1 MADKI
6 IAITGGIGSGKSVV
20 SHVLRIMGFAVY
32 DCDSRA
38 KCLMQEDSDLK
49 KRLSVAFSDGVV
61 CDRRKLASIVFS
73 SPDLLSLL
81 NSIVHPAVRADLIYW
96 AQGKEGLV
104 FVETAILKESGMI
117 DMIDEIWIVDAP
129 KGLRIERV
137 MARNNMSRED
147 VEKRINSQSRDIY
160 FDNKSVK
167 MIINDGYHS
176 LLAQINS
183 NLN

>member
-1 MADKI
+1 
-6 IAITGGIGSGKSVV
+6 
-20 SHVLRIMGFAVY
+20 
-32 DCDSRA
+32 
-38 KCLMQEDSDLK
+38 
-49 KRLSVAFSDGVV
+49 
-61 CDRRKLASIVFS
+61 
-73 SPDLLSLL
+73 
-81 NSIVHPAVRADLIYW
+81 
-96 AQGKEGLV
+96 
-104 FVETAILKESGMI
+104 
-117 DMIDEIWIVDAP
+117 MIDEVWIVDAP

-147 VEKRINSQSRDIY
+147 VEKRINSQSTDIY

>member
-49 KRLSVAFSDGVV
+49 KRLSVAFSDEVV
-61 CDRRKLASIVFS
+61 CDRCKLASIVFS
-73 SPDLLSLL
+73 SPDLLALL

-117 DMIDEIWIVDAP
+117 DMIDEVWIVDAP